1 MIYLDHNATTAL
13 HPEVLKMMMPY
24 LEAQYGNPTANHRFG
39 RKARSAIEDARE
51 QVALSV
57 NAHPSQVIF
66 TASGSEANNM
76 IIQGIAKSSP
86 NTHFGYSSI
95 EHPCIS
101 RPIES
106 LKSRGYSATKIP
118 VNAAGEIQIKNLSA
132 AELKKINFISCM
144 AVNNET
150 GVIQNLTEI
159 VATAKDHN
167 IQVHSD
173 AVQALGKINVNFE
186 DLGLDA
192 MTISSHKI
200 YGPQGIAALVMNKKI
215 DLYPLIEGG
224 GQERGLRSGTENLAA
239 IVGFGKA
246 CERAHNNLV
255 TYNDAL
261 KKIQLFLESELKK
274 MGAIIFSD
282 KVKRVANTTFFSI
295 KGIDGVTLLTAL
307 DRLGYAIASGSACSS
322 NNNEPSHVLLA
333 MNIDEETA
341 MSALRISLG
350 IDTTL
355 QNIKDFVAALK
366 KETERLKQL
375 TAMAA

>member
-1 MIYLDHNATTAL
+1 
-13 HPEVLKMMMPY
+13 
-24 LEAQYGNPTANHRFG
+24 
-39 RKARSAIEDARE
+39 
-51 QVALSV
+51 
-57 NAHPSQVIF
+57 
-66 TASGSEANNM
+66 
-76 IIQGIAKSSP
+76 
-86 NTHFGYSSI
+86 
-95 EHPCIS
+95 
-101 RPIES
+101 
-106 LKSRGYSATKIP
+106 
-118 VNAAGEIQIKNLSA
+118 
-132 AELKKINFISCM
+132 M

-159 VATAKDHN
+159 VATAKNHN

-261 KKIQLFLESELKK
+261 KKIQIFLESELKK
-274 MGAIIFSD
+274 MGAIIFSE

-307 DRLGYAIASGSACSS
+307 DRLGYAVASGSACSS

-341 MSALRISLG
+341 ISALRISLG

-366 KETERLKQL
+366 KEIERLKQL